1 MTGARPELAALD
13 RLSTWEEF
21 CSASGIDPVE
31 LRQALLGGFFDGE
44 NGAEQRAVKEAEM
57 NAPEP
62 VLLGLVCLDAFK
74 NFVN

>member
-1 MTGARPELAALD
+1 MTGALPDPAALD

-31 LRQALLGGFFDGE
+31 LRQALLGWFFDGE
-44 NGAEQRAVKEAEM
+44 DGVEPRAIKEAEM
-57 NAPEP
+57 NGAEP
-62 VLLGLVCLDAFK
+62 ALLGLVGLDGFK